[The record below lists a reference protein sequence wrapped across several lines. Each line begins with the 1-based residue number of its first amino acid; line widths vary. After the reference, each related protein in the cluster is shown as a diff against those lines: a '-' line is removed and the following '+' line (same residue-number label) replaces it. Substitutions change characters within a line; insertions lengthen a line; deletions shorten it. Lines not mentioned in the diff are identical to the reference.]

1 MGYVFTKEEMLRR
14 FNYAGQLAAKKG
26 GVLISS
32 IDDFT
37 NTCIK
42 FFCNKHNH
50 TWTTEWRCVKV
61 DSWCFHCGRESANS
75 LNKKTSEQGLQ
86 NAIKRATER
95 FGKCLSTEYT
105 GYKQKMLWKCDKE
118 EHPPFYSSYTNVV
131 TSTRWCPNCA
141 LERKARNNTTENRVR
156 IILETYFGF
165 PLKTKRPDWNR
176 YPWNNYAY
184 PLELDGYNEQF
195 KLAFEYDG
203 YQHNKNANVH
213 YVSKEKQ
220 VKFVALQKIRD
231 YAKEQNCIREG
242 ITLIR
247 IPAPKQHISKSFK
260 LLLNYLTEICVKY
273 DILLK
278 FTDEQIKEMEIKFIE
293 EGSNGQ
299 TRKN

>member
-1 MGYVFTKEEMLRR
+1 MGRIYNKNEIDEIYEYSK
-14 FNYAGQLAAKKG
+14 NYAIKRDGLLVSTRDNFSVG
-26 GVLISS
+26 NIVL
-32 IDDFT
+32 F
-37 NTCIK
+37 CI
-42 FFCNKHNH
+42 KHNH
-50 TWTTEWRCVKV
+50 QWISKNSSIKKGR
-61 DSWCFHCGRESANS
+61 WCFYCSRENVN
-75 LNKKTSEQGLQ
+75 LQNTKTSEQGLQ
-86 NAIKRATER
+86 NAIKRAAER
-95 FGKCLSTEYT
+95 FGECLSTEYT
-105 GYKQKMLWKCDKE
+105 GYKQKMLWKCEKE

-165 PLKTKRPDWNR
+165 PLKTRRPDWNR

-203 YQHNKNANVH
+203 YQHSKNANVH

-220 VKFVALQKIRD
+220 VKFIALQKLRD

-260 LLLNYLTEICVKY
+260 LLLNYLTEICVNY

-299 TRKN
+299 TTKN

>member
-1 MGYVFTKEEMLRR
+1 MGIVYNNEKMDELFEFAK
-14 FNYAGQLAAKKG
+14 NYAIERN
-26 GVLISS
+26 GVLVSGREG
-32 IDDFT
+32 FQLT
-37 NTCIK
+37 NIVLY
-42 FFCNKHNH
+42 CNKHNH
-50 TWTTEWRCVKV
+50 QWKTTNGLIQQNR
-61 DSWCFHCGRESANS
+61 WCFHCGRESANS

-105 GYKQKMLWKCDKE
+105 GYKQKMLWKCEKE
-118 EHPPFYSSYTNVV
+118 EHAPFYSSYTNVV

-165 PLKTKRPDWNR
+165 TLKTRRPDWNR

-184 PLELDGYNEQF
+184 PLELDGYNEEF

-203 YQHNKNANVH
+203 YQHNKSANVH

-278 FTDEQIKEMEIKFIE
+278 FTDEQIKEMKIKFIE